1 MKEKILFLHH
11 NFPAQFRF
19 IALDLA
25 KAGHEVVFL
34 SERNSTGDLAGIR
47 QIPVPGTT
55 IKHNNNLQGQ
65 LDCSSRYRLAMETGI
80 QDGFDK
86 ISHSG

>member
-1 MKEKILFLHH
+1 MKAKVLLLHH

-34 SERNSTGDLAGIR
+34 SERNLTGALAGIR
-47 QIPVPGTT
+47 QIT
-55 IKHNNNLQGQ
+55 
-65 LDCSSRYRLAMETGI
+65 SLA
-80 QDGFDK
+80 Q
-86 ISHSG
+86 SA